1 LLVAR
6 LRIAKEYDMAATRA
20 QSSTPRAAPLTDA
33 ITMLTADHAEARQ
46 LFDRFDELCS
56 MHADADSRQSLIENL
71 CAVLTAHTMIEE
83 ELFYPAAR
91 QAIAEAQLLDHAT
104 EDHARAKELIAQ
116 LVDASAS
123 DALFN
128 TRVHL
133 LREAIERHV
142 AQEEA
147 ELFPQVRKTALDL
160 QAMVPRMAARKE
172 EILEVKRSEVAP

>member
-1 LLVAR
+1 
-6 LRIAKEYDMAATRA
+6 MAATIAREE
-20 QSSTPRAAPLTDA
+20 SSGLPRAAPLTDA
-33 ITMLTADHAEARQ
+33 ITMLRADHADARQ
-46 LFDRFDELCS
+46 LFDRFDELCA

-91 QAIAEAQLLDHAT
+91 QAIGDPRLLDHAI

-123 DALFN
+123 DAMFN
-128 TRVHL
+128 TRVGL
-133 LREAIERHV
+133 LRDAIEQHV

-147 ELFPQVRKTALDL
+147 SLFPHVLDSGLDL
-160 QAMVPRMAARKE
+160 QAMVPKMAARKE